1 MTTTRRPRVLTGEA
15 LLPALRAEYER
26 AFPRSAAAHAR
37 AQQVLIDGV
46 SHGARLVDPYPFY
59 IASARGACVTDLDGH
74 EIIDYW
80 QGHYANIL
88 GHNPPLIC
96 EALTRELQ
104 RGNGLQTGMTVE
116 LEAEFAR
123 LLLSATGDDA
133 APGGGAVRFTTAG
146 TLATMYALM
155 LARAWTGRKLVVKVG
170 GGWHG
175 ANPMALKGVRRKAGG
190 FAATDSAGMSSSV
203 DQEVIVV
210 RYNDVEGL
218 QELFR
223 QRGEAIAAFIM
234 EPCMGAAG
242 FAAATRPFM
251 QAARA
256 LTTQYGALLIL
267 DEVITGFRFCA
278 AGVQKLYGVRAD
290 LSTYG
295 KIIGGGMPL
304 SAVLGRADV
313 LELASDKRPDRVWFN
328 GGTFSAHALTMV
340 AGLTLISYL
349 CVHEAEVY
357 PALEGKM
364 ARLRGGIEAAF
375 AAHGILARCTRD
387 GSDGLP
393 AGSIATPYFPLR
405 PDWRPQSAE
414 DMTDPTL
421 SDVTLKEKA
430 LKLGLLLE
438 GVNVAHGLGAISLAH
453 TDADI
458 DRTIAAYEAFARRM
472 RA

>member
-1 MTTTRRPRVLTGEA
+1 MTTTCRPRTLTGEA
-15 LLPALRAEYER
+15 MLPALRAEYER

-37 AQQVLIDGV
+37 ARQVLIDGV

-59 IASARGACVTDLDGH
+59 ITSARGARVTDVDGH
-74 EIIDYW
+74 EIIDFW

-88 GHNPPLIC
+88 GHNPPLVC

-104 RGNGLQTGMTVE
+104 RGNGLQTGMTIE

-133 APGGGAVRFTTAG
+133 APEGGAVRFTTAG

-175 ANPMALKGVRRKAGG
+175 ANPLALKGVHRKAGG

-203 DQEVIVV
+203 DEEVVVV

-242 FAAATRPFM
+242 FAAASRPFM

-340 AGLTLISYL
+340 AGLT
-349 CVHEAEVY
+349 
-357 PALEGKM
+357 
-364 ARLRGGIEAAF
+364 
-375 AAHGILARCTRD
+375 
-387 GSDGLP
+387 
-393 AGSIATPYFPLR
+393 
-405 PDWRPQSAE
+405 
-414 DMTDPTL
+414 
-421 SDVTLKEKA
+421 
-430 LKLGLLLE
+430 
-438 GVNVAHGLGAISLAH
+438 
-453 TDADI
+453 
-458 DRTIAAYEAFARRM
+458 
-472 RA
+472 

>member
-1 MTTTRRPRVLTGEA
+1 LATLPYSQIATGEA
-15 LLPALRAEYER
+15 LLPALRAEYES

-37 AQQVLIDGV
+37 AQEVLIDGV
-46 SHGARLVDPYPFY
+46 SHGARLADPYPFY
-59 IASARGACVTDLDGH
+59 AAHANGACVMDIDGH
-74 EIIDYW
+74 ELIDYW

-88 GHNPPLIC
+88 GHNPPLVC
-96 EALTRELQ
+96 QALMAELQ

-123 LLLSATGDDA
+123 VLLRATGDER
-133 APGGGAVRFTTAG
+133 VRFTTAG

-155 LARAWTGRKLVVKVG
+155 LARAYTGRKLVVKVT

-175 ANPMALKGVRRKAGG
+175 ANPLALKGVHRTARG
-190 FAATDSAGMSSSV
+190 FAAADSAGISSSV
-203 DQEVIVV
+203 EDEVLVV
-210 RYNDVEGL
+210 RFNDVEGL

-242 FAAATRPFM
+242 FTAATRPFM
-251 QAARA
+251 QAARE
-256 LTTQYGALLIL
+256 LTTQYGALFIL

-278 AGVQKLYGVRAD
+278 AGAQKLYGVRAD

-328 GGTFSAHALTMV
+328 GGTFSAHGLTLV
-340 AGLTLISYL
+340 AGLTLVNYL
-349 CVHEAEVY
+349 CQHEAKVY
-357 PALEGKM
+357 PALEHKM
-364 ARLRGGIEAAF
+364 ARLRAGIEAAF
-375 AAHGILARCTRD
+375 AAHGILAHCTRD
-387 GSDGLP
+387 GGDGFP
-393 AGSIATPYFPLR
+393 AGSISSLYFPKRDGWQPL
-405 PDWRPQSAE
+405 SAE
-414 DMTDPTL
+414 DLTDPAL
-421 SDVTLKEKA
+421 CDVTLKEKA

-453 TDADI
+453 EDADI
-458 DRTIAAYEAFARRM
+458 DRTIEAYEAFARRM
-472 RA
+472 VTRG